1 MNNSSIIEGG
11 NINNNSKKNLYENTP
26 NQILN

>member
-11 NINNNSKKNLYENTP
+11 NINNSSKKIIYENTP